1 MFREHEILRE
11 EVRSLQEVRAK
22 LQTRLQDQED
32 ELRRIKEEAERGR
45 KEKEEEDEE
54 VPMAQR
60 KRFTRY
66 GIRPTRSNFL
76 GGPALS
82 WSIKVY

>member
-60 KRFTRY
+60 TRFTRY
-66 GIRPTRSNFL
+66 S
-76 GGPALS
+76 S
-82 WSIKVY
+82 HEV

>member
-1 MFREHEILRE
+1 LELFRFREHEILRE

-22 LQTRLQDQED
+22 LQTRVQDLED
-32 ELRRIKEEAERGR
+32 EIKRLKDEAEKGR

-60 KRFTRY
+60 KRFTR
-66 GIRPTRSNFL
+66 
-76 GGPALS
+76 
-82 WSIKVY
+82 

>member
-1 MFREHEILRE
+1 MIVCSEHEILRE

-22 LQTRLQDQED
+22 LQTRVQDLE
-32 ELRRIKEEAERGR
+32 EEIKRMKEEAEKGR

-60 KRFTRY
+60 KRFTRSY
-66 GIRPTRSNFL
+66 
-76 GGPALS
+76 
-82 WSIKVY
+82 Y

>member
-1 MFREHEILRE
+1 MRE

-22 LQTRLQDQED
+22 LQTRVQDLED
-32 ELRRIKEEAERGR
+32 EIKRLKDEAEKGR

-60 KRFTRY
+60 KRFTR
-66 GIRPTRSNFL
+66 
-76 GGPALS
+76 
-82 WSIKVY
+82 

>member
-1 MFREHEILRE
+1 LRE

-22 LQTRLQDQED
+22 LQTRVQDLED
-32 ELRRIKEEAERGR
+32 EIKRLKDEAEKGR

-60 KRFTRY
+60 KRFTR
-66 GIRPTRSNFL
+66 
-76 GGPALS
+76 
-82 WSIKVY
+82 

>member
-1 MFREHEILRE
+1 LRE

-22 LQTRLQDQED
+22 LQTRVQDLED
-32 ELRRIKEEAERGR
+32 EVKRLKDEAEKGR

-60 KRFTRY
+60 KRFTR
-66 GIRPTRSNFL
+66 
-76 GGPALS
+76 
-82 WSIKVY
+82 

>member
-1 MFREHEILRE
+1 MELFRFREHEILRE

-22 LQTRLQDQED
+22 LQTRVQDLED
-32 ELRRIKEEAERGR
+32 EIKRLKDEAEKGR

-60 KRFTRY
+60 KRFTR
-66 GIRPTRSNFL
+66 
-76 GGPALS
+76 
-82 WSIKVY
+82 